1 VMKMPTLVLKEED
14 WFVTESEIPAKE
26 LEEEEDDE
34 EEMLV
39 M

>member
-14 WFVTESEIPAKE
+14 WFLTESEIPAKE
-26 LEEEEDDE
+26 SEEEEEE

>member
-1 VMKMPTLVLKEED
+1 MKMPTLVLKEED

-26 LEEEEDDE
+26 LEEEEEE